1 MQSYIFKRNEISN
14 LKSVK
19 GVSENASEV
28 CYFQLVDVAVSRM
41 NPEDLVLPT
50 AKKNG
55 LFCFPFQPHSNNWS
69 SHEIDTL
76 WSPLLVTCLTPLI
89 SFKKFNRH
97 RILKKGEERK
107 RKRNTQKRGEKLELK
122 KEMRN
127 PSHHKI
133 IKINGTILN
142 PIRRDY

>member
-97 RILKKGEERK
+97 RIFEKRRRTKEEKEYTKKGGKIRIKK
-107 RKRNTQKRGEKLELK
+107 RDAT
-122 KEMRN
+122 
-127 PSHHKI
+127 SI
-133 IKINGTILN
+133 SS
-142 PIRRDY
+142 